1 MTIAIVDDIAEE
13 RALLRK
19 RLEKILLQKNI
30 EFHCCEYENGEAFLE
45 ASKNQNFTV
54 LFLDIYMDD
63 INGIEI
69 ARNFRKFNKD
79 CMLIF
84 TTTSRDHALEGF
96 QVRAM
101 HYLVKPYNEE
111 DLISLFDEI
120 LSRIPAPEKILE
132 LKINGSDLQVP
143 FKTIIHAE
151 HFSHMIRIFTTTGKE
166 LVIRQ
171 SFGTFTAPLI
181 EDFRFFICNRGTI
194 INMEHAVDFDGT
206 MFLMDNGNKIG
217 VSRELS
223 KSARQHFM
231 DYLFQKEGF

>member
-1 MTIAIVDDIAEE
+1 
-13 RALLRK
+13 
-19 RLEKILLQKNI
+19 
-30 EFHCCEYENGEAFLE
+30 
-45 ASKNQNFTV
+45 
-54 LFLDIYMDD
+54 MDG

-101 HYLVKPYNEE
+101 HYLVKPYSEE

-181 EDFRFFICNRGTI
+181 EDSRFFICNRGTI
-194 INMEHAVDFDGT
+194 INMEHAIDFDGT